1 MWTLEWQRAH
11 GSPDAGCATVEKL
24 ASKSPKDLLPMLD
37 RSMSGMSAMLSVSI
51 DSVYLKI
58 SFVMRSG
65 AGSPAVEFILMPQSS
80 SGPPAMRKRL

>member
-1 MWTLEWQRAH
+1 
-11 GSPDAGCATVEKL
+11 
-24 ASKSPKDLLPMLD
+24 MLD

-65 AGSPAVEFILMPQSS
+65 AGSPAVEFILIPQSS
-80 SGPPAMRKRL
+80 SGPPVKCMRL